1 MSIIMLKKWCNE
13 NFRVPSSTLSTILK
27 NQEKTF
33 KIFLKEST
41 SSPFKCIYT
50 IKNADQEKCIIFKV

>member
-1 MSIIMLKKWCNE
+1 MSIIMLKKKGYNE
-13 NFRVPSSTLSTILK
+13 NIRVSSSTLGTILK

-33 KIFLKEST
+33 KIFLKESA

-50 IKNADQEKCIIFKV
+50 MKNVD